1 MKICFATN
9 NQHKI
14 REVQEI
20 LGEAFELLSLEA
32 IGCTEELPETKN
44 TIPENSAQK
53 AQYVWENFGVACF
66 ADDSGLEVEVLDNA
80 PGVFS
85 ARYAGL
91 PKNDEKNIELL
102 LKNLEGKNN
111 RKAQF
116 RTCITFISSTGQWQ
130 FEGIVKGQ
138 IIEHKRGKEGFGYD
152 PVFVPDGYEQTFAE
166 MTPQEKNLISHRAIA
181 VKKLVEFLKKT
192 NININQPL
200 QNDF

>member
-9 NQHKI
+9 NINKI
-14 REVQEI
+14 KEVQGI
-20 LGEAFELLSLEA
+20 LGEAFELVSLEE
-32 IGCTEELPETKN
+32 IGCAEELPETKN

-53 AQYVWENFGVACF
+53 AEYVWEKFGVACF
-66 ADDSGLEVEVLDNA
+66 ADDSGLEVESLDNA

-102 LKNLEGKNN
+102 LKNLEGKTN

-116 RTCITFISSTGQWQ
+116 RTCITLITQAGQWQ

-138 IIEHKRGKEGFGYD
+138 IIQEKRGNQGFGYD
-152 PVFVPDGYEQTFAE
+152 PIFVPEGYEQTFAE
-166 MTPQEKNLISHRAIA
+166 MSSEQKNRISHRAIA
-181 VKKLVEFLKKT
+181 VNKLADFLKEETK
-192 NININQPL
+192 NLNQHSTKK
-200 QNDF
+200 

>member
-9 NQHKI
+9 NTNKI
-14 REVQEI
+14 KEVQEI
-20 LGEAFELLSLEA
+20 LGRDFHLLSLEE
-32 IGCTEELPETKN
+32 IGCREELPETKD

-66 ADDSGLEVEVLDNA
+66 ADDSGLEIETLDNA

-102 LKNLEGKNN
+102 LRNLEEKTN

-116 RTCITFISSTGQWQ
+116 RTCITFVAEDGLWQ
-130 FEGIVKGQ
+130 FEGTIECK
-138 IIEHKRGKEGFGYD
+138 IIEEKRGKQGFGYD
-152 PVFVPDGYEQTFAE
+152 PIFVPEGYEQTFAE
-166 MTPQEKNLISHRAIA
+166 MTAEQKNQISHRAIA
-181 VKKLVEFLKKT
+181 IRKLVEFLKKRT
-192 NININQPL
+192 
-200 QNDF
+200 

>member
-9 NQHKI
+9 NINKI
-14 REVQEI
+14 KEVQEI
-20 LGEAFELLSLEA
+20 LGEDFELVSLEE

-66 ADDSGLEVEVLDNA
+66 ADDSGLEVEALDYA

-102 LKNLEGKNN
+102 LKNLEGKTQ

-116 RTCITFISSTGQWQ
+116 RTCITLITELGQQQ

-138 IIEHKRGKEGFGYD
+138 IIQEKRGNQGFGYD

-166 MTPQEKNLISHRAIA
+166 MSSEQKNRISHRAVA
-181 VKKLVEFLKKT
+181 VNKLADFLKEIR
-192 NININQPL
+192 NLNQHSTK
-200 QNDF
+200 NDF

>member
-14 REVQEI
+14 KEVQEI
-20 LGEAFELLSLEA
+20 LGETFELVSLEE

-66 ADDSGLEVEVLDNA
+66 ADDSGLEVEALDNA

-102 LKNLEGKNN
+102 LKNLEGKIQ

-116 RTCITFISSTGQWQ
+116 RTCITLVSQAGQWQ

-152 PVFVPDGYEQTFAE
+152 PVFVPDGYQHTFAE
-166 MTPQEKNLISHRAIA
+166 MTPAEKNRISHRAIA
-181 VKKLVEFLKKT
+181 VKKLVDFLK
-192 NININQPL
+192 N
-200 QNDF
+200 